1 MTPLT
6 ILALGVTGLVC
17 GSLGALVMALVVAA
31 ARETPVPPEPPAA
44 WRIEGPREVLGD
56 DGPWGGTE
64 G

>member
-6 ILALGVTGLVC
+6 ILALGITALVC
-17 GSLGALVMALVVAA
+17 GSLGALAVALACAA
-31 ARETPVPPEPPAA
+31 GRETPVPPE
-44 WRIEGPREVLGD
+44 RDVLD